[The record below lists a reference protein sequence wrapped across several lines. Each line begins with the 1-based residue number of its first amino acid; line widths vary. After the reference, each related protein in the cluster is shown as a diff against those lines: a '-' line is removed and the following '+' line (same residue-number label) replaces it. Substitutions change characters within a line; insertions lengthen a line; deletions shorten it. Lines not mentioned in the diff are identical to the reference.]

1 MKDVKR
7 FHKRIETRLKSKKV
21 FTIISTKKLK
31 LKSVIHAMLDYPGS
45 ICIKDIE
52 KQMVLCIFLRKC
64 LLLIMV
70 NYLYSWI
77 KNVECD
83 YNAIDL
89 SPCNV

>member
-31 LKSVIHAMLDYPGS
+31 LKSVIPAMLDYPGS

-52 KQMVLCIFLRKC
+52 KANGFMYIFKEVFAVDNGQLLIFLDKKC
-64 LLLIMV
+64 
-70 NYLYSWI
+70 
-77 KNVECD
+77 
-83 YNAIDL
+83 
-89 SPCNV
+89 